1 MSVKSEVQK
10 AAEAAVEGFR
20 RNLGPFV
27 VAAERT
33 RMPMVFTDAKAPGHP
48 IIFANQSLASLI
60 GAAPDQVLG
69 DDFDSLIAQEAGP
82 EALTQIKAAFEG
94 RSNGDLEVRCRRR
107 DGSLFWAAVFISPV
121 QDESGAVVQHL
132 ASFMDLTKHKA
143 GEAHCRMLIEELNH
157 RVRNTLSTVQA
168 IVRQAV
174 RGLSEP
180 VLIQDAI
187 ESRLFALSRSHD
199 LLTQESW
206 EGAGLLDLVTKAL
219 EPFRALACNSSRFVI
234 SGSDTRLSPKVA
246 LALGIAFHELAAN
259 AMAHGALSNEEGR
272 VLIEWTVERRD
283 DGSGLLVV
291 RWEESDGPP
300 VTAPSRKGF
309 GALVLERGLA
319 HELGGTVRLDYRTDG
334 LVCTM
339 EIPAPKGAH
348 DG

>member
-1 MSVKSEVQK
+1 
-10 AAEAAVEGFR
+10 
-20 RNLGPFV
+20 
-27 VAAERT
+27 
-33 RMPMVFTDAKAPGHP
+33 
-48 IIFANQSLASLI
+48 
-60 GAAPDQVLG
+60 
-69 DDFDSLIAQEAGP
+69 
-82 EALTQIKAAFEG
+82 
-94 RSNGDLEVRCRRR
+94 
-107 DGSLFWAAVFISPV
+107 
-121 QDESGAVVQHL
+121 
-132 ASFMDLTKHKA
+132 
-143 GEAHCRMLIEELNH
+143 MLIEELNH

-291 RWEESDGPP
+291 RWEESYGPP